1 MPINLIILTNNF
13 VTEPKDVREGISYR
27 SAGLYGSLVKA
38 LLNCSPESKIFWYS
52 SVDRCLR
59 LITRSKML
67 KSRCGMFR
75 ALLGSILTTLK
86 GSSYLVVIVA
96 YPSSL
101 QTSSFFKIT
110 LEYTLSLL
118 ALRIFNPARIRVIVD
133 NFDPPITAAYAHSEV
148 RPSILMTFVWHILN
162 MLSLKSASL
171 ILLLT
176 ESYKQYMTRAN
187 RVKERKILIVPCG
200 ALVRY
205 IKYVPPKSDGAI
217 TLLYSGSARRVKDID
232 KLVVTVNKLRR
243 KGLQI
248 DLHIAGVKQMD
259 LPLWVHNAQYNWPR
273 FVSDIL
279 SKADIGIIPYPPN
292 RLHFSYTMP
301 AKLSDYMA
309 AGKPVISTNLK
320 ETSNIIKM
328 FNCGLVA
335 RDWKEFEL
343 HIEKLYY
350 DRELAK
356 KLGENGRKAAEKYLN
371 IELLAD
377 ALLKSILKTF
387 EVEH

>member
-13 VTEPKDVREGISYR
+13 VIEPKDVREGIGYR
-27 SAGLYGSLVKA
+27 IAGLYGPLVKA

-59 LITRSKML
+59 LITRSETL
-67 KSRCGMFR
+67 KSRCGMFK
-75 ALLGSILTTLK
+75 ALLGSTLTTLK

-101 QTSSFFKIT
+101 YTLSFFKTT

-118 ALRIFNPARIRVIVD
+118 ALRIFNPSRIRVIVD
-133 NFDPPITAAYAHSEV
+133 DFDPPIPAAYAHSEV
-148 RPSILMTFVWHILN
+148 EPSILFTLVWSVLD
-162 MLSLKSASL
+162 MLSLKLASL
-171 ILLLT
+171 ILVLSK
-176 ESYKQYMTRAN
+176 SYEQYIARTN

-205 IKYVPPKSDGAI
+205 IDPVLTKSDGPI
-217 TLLYSGSARRVKDID
+217 TLLYSGSARRVKDVD
-232 KLVVTVNKLRR
+232 KLISTVNKLRR
-243 KGLQI
+243 KGLPI
-248 DLHIAGVKQMD
+248 NLHIAGVKQMD
-259 LPLWVHNAQYNWPR
+259 LPLWVCNKQLSWPR
-273 FVSDIL
+273 FVSSIL
-279 SKADIGIIPYPPN
+279 SKADIGVIPYPPN
-292 RLHFSYTMP
+292 NLHFNYTMP

-343 HIEKLYY
+343 HIERLYRN
-350 DRELAK
+350 RELAK

-377 ALLKSILKTF
+377 ALLKSLLKTF